1 MIRTFAHS
9 FDPASANPIK
19 GPVAE
24 LTTDEIEDAGI
35 REVLQTPGATL
46 GSWAIL
52 DALLVPTGPGSP
64 FVFREPLGQAR
75 EVKVALSGLFGR
87 FVARAYLERYFGLSI
102 FAHLGQR
109 VFLLNG
115 KRRVEVK
122 RKTRGDLP
130 DWIACDSQLKKIT
143 IAEAKG
149 CHDKQGPD
157 KALARA
163 WLQAD
168 RIDIVSGDK
177 KATAKRVA
185 IATRWGASQGG
196 AREALLAVR
205 DPDDQGEMTPEE
217 LGVAALGI
225 TRLHLASLL
234 KALGYDALADSL
246 RTLVSVRRDSA
257 QTNARQAA
265 VSALNSALVQ
275 EIGGLPDATTIP
287 TDGLLGAWVTRAGPI
302 GERAVSK
309 VDQETLQRL
318 DLRPVFVGIE
328 RNLINAAISDDPDTV
343 RHLMTSER
351 AVTGPVR
358 IDGGVTWMVRP
369 TDGTTIE

>member
-1 MIRTFAHS
+1 MIRTFSHS

-19 GPVAE
+19 GDVVD

-35 REVLQTPGATL
+35 REVLQTPGATF

-52 DALLVPTGPGSP
+52 DALLAPTGDGSP

-109 VFLLNG
+109 VFLLDG
-115 KRRVEVK
+115 KRSIEVQ

-130 DWIACDSQLKKIT
+130 DWIACDNQLQKIT

-163 WLQAD
+163 WSQAD
-168 RIDIVSGDK
+168 RIDIVSNGK
-177 KATAKRVA
+177 VAAVKRIA
-185 IATRWGASQGG
+185 IATRWGMSRGG
-196 AREALLAVR
+196 AKEALLAVR
-205 DPDDQGEMTPEE
+205 DPDGQGEMTPDD
-217 LGVAALGI
+217 LGVAALGL
-225 TRLHLASLL
+225 TKLHLANLL
-234 KALGYDALADSL
+234 KTLGHHTLADSL
-246 RTLVSVRRDSA
+246 LSLLSLRDDARRDSA
-257 QTNARQAA
+257 RRAAIAASNAVPVHA
-265 VSALNSALVQ
+265 
-275 EIGGLPDATTIP
+275 IGGTAISVRSLI
-287 TDGLLGAWVTRAGPI
+287 GAWVTRAGPI
-302 GERAVSK
+302 GERNVST

-318 DLRPVFVGIE
+318 DLRPVFIGVE
-328 RNLINAAISDDPDTV
+328 QTLINAVISDDVESV
-343 RHLMTSER
+343 RHLLTRER
-351 AVTGPVR
+351 IASGAVR
-358 IDGGVTWMVRP
+358 MDGGVTWMVRP
-369 TDGTTIE
+369 AEGIVIE